1 MSNIAVHIPQLSLEQ
16 GNTLPQQTSAGSI
29 GKQSFSPIL
38 LSFPF
43 STADFPVI
51 LHL

>member
-1 MSNIAVHIPQLSLEQ
+1 MSNIAVHIPQLSLE
-16 GNTLPQQTSAGSI
+16 GSDTLPQQTSAGSI
-29 GKQSFSPIL
+29 GKQSFIPIL

-43 STADFPVI
+43 SIAGFPVI